1 MLEQIL
7 SEANLNRAWK
17 QVRANQ
23 GAAGVD
29 GITIDD
35 FPAYIRERWPSVK
48 QALLDGTY
56 RPLPVKRVEIP
67 KRSGGKRPLGI
78 PTVLDRL
85 IQQAILQVLQPIF
98 DPTFSKWSFGF
109 RPNRSAHDA
118 VKTVRAF
125 IKQGY
130 KVIVDVDLSKFF
142 DRVVHDILMARV
154 ARKVKDKRV
163 LRLIGR
169 YLRAGVMVD
178 GELQATREGVP
189 QGGPLSPLLANIVLD
204 DFDKELEKRGHRF
217 VRYADDFVILVRS
230 ERAAH
235 RVMASV
241 TRYLQDQLKLAVNQ
255 EKSKIVNADDCEYL
269 GFTFK
274 GKRIIWSERSLA
286 DFKQHVKTL
295 TRRSWG
301 ISMRRRMEE
310 LSRYLRGW
318 MGYYALSEYYRPV
331 PELDEWL
338 RRRVRMCYIK
348 QWPKPRTRIS
358 QLLKLGVPQDMAI
371 SLGMSSKGWWKLSRT
386 YATQLGIHPVG

>member
-35 FPAYIRERWPSVK
+35 FPAHLRERWPSVK

-67 KRSGGKRPLGI
+67 KRSGGTRPLGI

-109 RPNRSAHDA
+109 RPNPSAHDA
-118 VKTVRAF
+118 VKTVRAS

-130 KVIVDVDLSKFF
+130 KVIVDVDRSKFF

-169 YLRAGVMVD
+169 YLRAGVRVD

-204 DFDKELEKRGHRF
+204 DVDKELEKRGHRF
-217 VRYADDFVILVRS
+217 VRYADDG
-230 ERAAH
+230 A
-235 RVMASV
+235 
-241 TRYLQDQLKLAVNQ
+241 
-255 EKSKIVNADDCEYL
+255 
-269 GFTFK
+269 
-274 GKRIIWSERSLA
+274 
-286 DFKQHVKTL
+286 
-295 TRRSWG
+295 
-301 ISMRRRMEE
+301 
-310 LSRYLRGW
+310 
-318 MGYYALSEYYRPV
+318 P
-331 PELDEWL
+331 
-338 RRRVRMCYIK
+338 
-348 QWPKPRTRIS
+348 
-358 QLLKLGVPQDMAI
+358 
-371 SLGMSSKGWWKLSRT
+371 
-386 YATQLGIHPVG
+386 

>member
-1 MLEQIL
+1 MYRSNSMLEQIL

-35 FPAYIRERWPSVK
+35 FPAHLRERWPSVK

-67 KRSGGKRPLGI
+67 KRSGGTRPLGI

-118 VKTVRAF
+118 VKTVRAS

-130 KVIVDVDLSKFF
+130 KVIVDVDRSKFF

-169 YLRAGVMVD
+169 YLRAGVRVD

-204 DFDKELEKRGHRF
+204 DVDKELEKRGHRF
-217 VRYADDFVILVRS
+217 VRYADDG
-230 ERAAH
+230 A
-235 RVMASV
+235 
-241 TRYLQDQLKLAVNQ
+241 
-255 EKSKIVNADDCEYL
+255 
-269 GFTFK
+269 
-274 GKRIIWSERSLA
+274 
-286 DFKQHVKTL
+286 
-295 TRRSWG
+295 
-301 ISMRRRMEE
+301 
-310 LSRYLRGW
+310 
-318 MGYYALSEYYRPV
+318 P
-331 PELDEWL
+331 
-338 RRRVRMCYIK
+338 
-348 QWPKPRTRIS
+348 
-358 QLLKLGVPQDMAI
+358 
-371 SLGMSSKGWWKLSRT
+371 
-386 YATQLGIHPVG
+386 